1 MFTNGDL
8 IWIPQ
13 ETVLLIRAAQ
23 NPQAIKI
30 TQKPEVG
37 IFLSSTDEDPD
48 FVKVIADGREWITN
62 KKNIMHLRRKNVS
75 KIN

>member
-1 MFTNGDL
+1 MFTTGDL

-13 ETVLLIRAAQ
+13 KTVLLIQQVQ

-30 TQKPEVG
+30 TNRPEVG
-37 IFLSSTDEDPD
+37 IFLSSSDEDPD
-48 FVKVIADGREWITN
+48 FVNVISDGREWITN
-62 KKNIMHLRRKNVS
+62 RKNIKHLRRKNVS

>member
-1 MFTNGDL
+1 MFTIGDL

-13 ETVLLIRAAQ
+13 QTVLLIQEVQ

-30 TQKPEVG
+30 TERPEVG
-37 IFLSSTDEDPD
+37 IFLSPTDENPD
-48 FVKVIADGREWITN
+48 FVKVISDGREWITN
-62 KKNIMHLRRKNVS
+62 KKNIKHLRRKNVS